1 MSKEKIKEYYFI
13 NDDGQCVCR
22 MNDMDS
28 VYDTLAGHYK
38 MKHGVV
44 SDDFNEDWLGAITED
59 EAAQLSDLLDK
70 LR

>member
-44 SDDFNEDWLGAITED
+44 SDDFNENNIHKDYLKE
-59 EAAQLSDLLDK
+59 K
-70 LR
+70 